1 MRPRARRSR
10 PSGRY
15 EELSGIGR
23 AQPPPSARARAL
35 RYADPTIDRF
45 FATLDANFEF
55 GEGVRADADAVFERI
70 DGDGDGA
77 ISNDELRAHFRDR
90 GYTDVAIDRIFATLD
105 VDLDGEI
112 SRDELC
118 DAFVKYS
125 ALRFASGGS
134 S

>member
-1 MRPRARRSR
+1 M
-10 PSGRY
+10 
-15 EELSGIGR
+15 
-23 AQPPPSARARAL
+23 
-35 RYADPTIDRF
+35 
-45 FATLDANFEF
+45 
-55 GEGVRADADAVFERI
+55 RADADAVFERI

-77 ISNDELRAHFRDR
+77 ISNDELRAHFRER

>member
-125 ALRFASGGS
+125 ALRFASGGQS
-134 S
+134 